1 MAADVLYISFDGVL
15 QPLPF
20 SQVVRV
26 VAAIARRGWRY
37 HLLSVERPAELEN
50 LEVRAAVE
58 ETLREANVGWTRVA
72 APSMGSSRLAL
83 EALARVV
90 AKALAITRREGIALV
105 HARGYQSAIVAR
117 ALKRLRGIPY
127 VFDARGYW
135 IEERARPGEWF
146 STAASY
152 AMGKWTEQ
160 VLFRGAEAV
169 VTLTTLQALD
179 VAAGLF
185 GPPPRVLEVIPTCA
199 DYDAFYLRDSRPA
212 KPGAGRG
219 GADAARPAV
228 PDGIRSQLAGKVVI
242 GVVGAFNATYFVD
255 ETLALARKAIERSA
269 TAHLLVLS
277 SQIEQY
283 GAALDAIGVPR
294 GRYTLAAP
302 TQWEMP
308 EWLQW
313 IDWGM
318 LLVPEIAAN
327 RAKMPTKLAEFFA
340 TGVRPVFFGCN
351 SDVADWVRR
360 AGSGHVLSGLD
371 EAGLDGAARV
381 IVDSPA
387 SFELLRTACEITA
400 PHFSLTSG
408 VERYHRLLATC
419 LSRGPSGP
427 ASPSRSRRA
436 LRDDNPRFPLND
448 PGSI

>member
-1 MAADVLYISFDGVL
+1 MAADVLYITFDGVL

-37 HLLSVERPAELEN
+37 HLLSVERPADFEN
-50 LEVRAAVE
+50 VGMRSVVE
-58 ETLREANVGWTRVA
+58 ETLREANVDWTWVP

-83 EALARVV
+83 EALGRVV
-90 AKALAITRREGIALV
+90 AKALAIIRREGIALV
-105 HARGYQSAIVAR
+105 HARGYQGAIVAN

-146 STAASY
+146 STAGSY

-199 DYDAFYLRDSRPA
+199 DYDEFSLRASRPA
-212 KPGAGRG
+212 KPERERDGEIAGR
-219 GADAARPAV
+219 PV
-228 PDGIRSQLAGKVVI
+228 PDAIRSRLAGKVVI
-242 GVVGAFNATYFVD
+242 GVVGALNNTYFVD
-255 ETLALARKAIERSA
+255 ETLALARKATERSPA
-269 TAHLLVLS
+269 AHLLVLS
-277 SQIEQY
+277 SQRAQY
-283 GAALDAIGVPR
+283 AAALEAIGVPR
-294 GRYTLAAP
+294 ERYTLAAP
-302 TQWEMP
+302 THWEMP
-308 EWLQW
+308 GWLQW

-318 LLVPEIAAN
+318 LLVPEMAAN

-340 TGVRPVFFGCN
+340 TGIRPVFFGCN
-351 SDVADWVRR
+351 SDVAHWVRR
-360 AGSGHVLSGLD
+360 AGSGHVLSALD
-371 EAGLDGAARV
+371 EAELDAAR
-381 IVDSPA
+381 
-387 SFELLRTACEITA
+387 EITA

-419 LSRGPSGP
+419 LSRGPATAGG
-427 ASPSRSRRA
+427 SPLA
-436 LRDDNPRFPLND
+436 LRDETPRFPLND
-448 PGSI
+448 PRSI